1 MTRRI
6 TDKLVVEYLGRR
18 ELYRDFS
25 LTVKSLIGQLLTEGG
40 YKFQILSSR
49 EKDPKKF
56 DEKIKRKKKEGKVYK
71 ILSDIEDL
79 SGVRVVFYL
88 ESQKDSFLEAI
99 KKEFGEKSLRVL
111 PVTKP
116 GGYRAIHCIFTLDS
130 AREKLSEYRRFK
142 DLKCEIQITSSLYHA
157 WSEIEHDITYKPD
170 GSREVLSELGLD
182 DLKVDLEKTI
192 TNYIVPAVTRFE
204 QHNTLYQAIRKGA
217 DIFDQVYSV
226 DKILS
231 SSSNDQIFGL
241 LEIIENFPHK
251 KPDEIATI
259 IQAVIS
265 KKPSRATVIDRF
277 GGTSFFGKTHKDV
290 LVKSIELIR
299 SVRYFS
305 TEKILI
311 ILSDLIKHPDKEIKE
326 KATDALKAVSRFDYN
341 LLTKRKA
348 GYSYQRI
355 ALDFI
360 KKWSREERF
369 LNFEFVCVVVRE
381 LLSSSI
387 EGSSWTDE
395 KTLTMHFAHV
405 QPTDF
410 LKKIRRE
417 SMNFVYELYMHSSD
431 SKVRLELS
439 SVLEEALRGPGN
451 VAYSDELRKML
462 DDDAE
467 YLAKIYRKMIFDKS
481 GNLIRENIAVS
492 EEVEE
497 RMYYFAKPEKGHA
510 VALGRLR
517 EDILNDTFYQKV
529 QPMIGGRAAY
539 RGEEGYEESKQKREK
554 DQKDTAAQISDENFG
569 EWHEILNVLAEQK
582 EVIEEWKLGDL
593 KRFFE
598 VLSSERPDVADR
610 ILSSAFKKKE
620 ALVRFSENF
629 LMGFRSAGRLDI
641 WDKYVECI
649 AKKKDARL
657 IGGICW
663 SLGAYKENQT
673 PEKLRSVDMNI
684 LEDIVF
690 KRGRFSFLKT
700 KKRDDGT
707 WYLHDRLFHTL
718 AFNFSHQPWRVEN
731 LFKEEMRNNSEYAQI
746 HYHGLQFVSTAWKWL
761 DLSLVS
767 YAFKKFLLKKV
778 IEAPGVDWHLQGFLM
793 ALCSKDFDCVMDVFK
808 QRIARTVALQ
818 RKDRSR
824 GVKRLMKRKEFE
836 AIPDHFNPDLQKL
849 LTEDSSRFSSILKI
863 WMSKMTLGWSTYNWE
878 ISRFLEELKVN
889 KRDVLSDIVALGN
902 DKDLLRAA
910 YAIEGINKA
919 DFNLCMQIVGRTDN
933 ERILSKIQSIMCATG
948 VVSGEYGIAD
958 AYKGKIEMLQKYKN
972 SKNKRIRNF
981 AKKMIGYLEKSES
994 DERKR
999 TAEEIQLHKI
1009 RFEGAG

>member
-1 MTRRI
+1 MTKKI
-6 TDKLVVEYLGRR
+6 TNKLIIKYLEKR

-25 LTVKSLIGQLLTEGG
+25 LTVKSLIGQLLSEGE

-49 EKDPKKF
+49 EKDPEKL
-56 DEKIKRKKKEGKVYK
+56 DEKIKRKKKEGKKYK
-71 ILSDIEDL
+71 TLNEIEDL
-79 SGVRVVFYL
+79 AGVRVVFYL

-99 KKEFGEKSLRVL
+99 KNEFGEKKLRVL
-111 PVTKP
+111 PITKP
-116 GGYRAIHCIFTLDS
+116 GGYRATHCIFTFDS
-130 AREKLSEYRRFK
+130 SREKLSEYRRFK
-142 DLKCEIQITSSLYHA
+142 GLKCEIQITSSLYHA

-170 GSREVLSELGLD
+170 GSREVLSKLGLD
-182 DLKVDLEKTI
+182 DLKVDLEKTM

-204 QHNTLYQAIRKGA
+204 QHNALYQAIRKGA
-217 DIFDQVYSV
+217 DIFGQIYSV

-231 SSSNDQIFGL
+231 SSSNDKIFGL

-251 KPDEIATI
+251 KPDEVATI
-259 IQAVIS
+259 IQAVIT
-265 KKPSRATVIDRF
+265 KKPSRPVVIGRF
-277 GGTSFFGKTHKDV
+277 GGTNFFGKTHKDI
-290 LVKSIELIR
+290 LIKSIELIR

-305 TEKILI
+305 TEKILV
-311 ILSDLIKHPDKEIKE
+311 ILADLIKYSDKEIKE
-326 KATDALKAVSRFDYN
+326 KVIDALKAISHFDYD
-341 LLTKRKA
+341 LLTKSEA

-355 ALDFI
+355 VLDFI
-360 KKWSREERF
+360 KNWSREEQV
-369 LNFEFVCVVVRE
+369 LNLEFIRVVVRE

-417 SMNFVYELYMHSSD
+417 SMEFVYELYAHSSNP
-431 SKVRLELS
+431 KVRLELS
-439 SVLEEALRGPGN
+439 SILEEALRGPGN

-467 YLAKIYRKMIFDKS
+467 YLAKIYREMIFDKL
-481 GNLIRENIAVS
+481 GNLIRENIAVA

-497 RMYYFAKPEKGHA
+497 RMYYFTKPEKGHA

-517 EDILNDTFYQKV
+517 EDILNDAFYQKV
-529 QPMIGGRAAY
+529 QPMIGGRAVY
-539 RGEEGYEESKQKREK
+539 KGEEGYEESKQKRER
-554 DQKDTAAQISDENFG
+554 DQKNTAAQISDENFG

-582 EVIEEWKLGDL
+582 GVIEEWKLGDL

-598 VLSSERPDVADR
+598 ILSSERPDVADR
-610 ILSSAFKKKE
+610 ILAISFKKKE
-620 ALVRFSENF
+620 ALVKFSENF

-663 SLGAYKENQT
+663 SLGAYKEDQT
-673 PEKLRSVDMNI
+673 PEKLRSVEMGI
-684 LEDIVF
+684 LEEVVF

-700 KKRDDGT
+700 KKRGNGT
-707 WYLHDRLFHTL
+707 WYLHDRLFHAL
-718 AFNFSHQPWRVEN
+718 AFNFIHQPRKIED
-731 LFKEEMRNNSEYAQI
+731 LFIEEMRNNSEYAQI
-746 HYHGLQFVSTAWKWL
+746 HYHGLQFVSTVWKWL
-761 DLSLVS
+761 DLSLTS
-767 YAFKKFLLKKV
+767 HTFKKFLLKKI
-778 IEAPGVDWHLQGFLM
+778 IEAPRIDWHLQEFLM
-793 ALCSKDFDCVMDVFK
+793 VLCNKDFNCVMNVFK
-808 QRIARTVALQ
+808 QRIARAVVLQ
-818 RKDRSR
+818 KKDRSQ
-824 GVKRLMKRKEFE
+824 GMKRLMKRKEFE
-836 AIPDHFNPDLQKL
+836 AIPDHFNPKLQKL
-849 LTEDSSRFSSILKI
+849 LTEDSSRFSGILKI

-878 ISRFLEELKVN
+878 ISRFLEELEVN
-889 KRDVLSDIVALGN
+889 KRDVLSDIVTSGN
-902 DKDLLRAA
+902 DKDLLRVA

-933 ERILSKIQSIMCATG
+933 ERILNKIQSIMYATG

-981 AKKMIGYLEKSES
+981 TKKMIGYLEKSES

-999 TAEEIQLHKI
+999 AAEEIQLRKI
-1009 RFEGAG
+1009 GFED